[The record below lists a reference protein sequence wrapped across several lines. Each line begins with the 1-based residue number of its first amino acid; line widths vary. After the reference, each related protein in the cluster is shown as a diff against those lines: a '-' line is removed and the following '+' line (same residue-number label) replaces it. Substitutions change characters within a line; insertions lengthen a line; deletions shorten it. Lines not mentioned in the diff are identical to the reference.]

1 MSLKPSAPLIWRV
14 TLLLATIIGSRA
26 FRFPTQQII
35 SPSLKAPCT
44 RVMPPICVN
53 DDRLTYCLP
62 GSGVDVDSEEV
73 KKSEKH
79 ITKAY
84 ENKNLPLIQSISVA
98 VASRRLSFLILS
110 IYIVNFVRS
119 KILKVRA
126 LLADGGGKVHAAN
139 ISQLTLILSRYSYV

>member
-1 MSLKPSAPLIWRV
+1 MMSLKPSAPLIWRV
-14 TLLLATIIGSRA
+14 VTLLLASTIIGSRA
-26 FRFPTQQII
+26 FRFPTQQLI

-44 RVMPPICVN
+44 RVLPPRCVN
-53 DDRLTYCLP
+53 DDRLMHYSLP
-62 GSGVDVDSEEV
+62 GSGGDVDSKEV
-73 KKSEKH
+73 KKSKKH
-79 ITKAY
+79 NAKVY

-126 LLADGGGKVHAAN
+126 VAC
-139 ISQLTLILSRYSYV
+139 